1 MAKEGFFTM
10 KYSDLMADWLV
21 DLGYTHCFSVG
32 GGNIMH
38 LTESLSR
45 KMKMVAVVNE
55 VAAGIA
61 AEYFNETSNDGKAFA
76 LVTAGPGLTNIVTA
90 MAGAF
95 LESRELLV
103 IGGQAKTTDLARGLL
118 RQRGIQEIDG
128 VSIVKPITVCSKLID
143 DVLGADEFAKL
154 VMIGRTGR
162 KGPVFLEIPL
172 DIQARQVE
180 SKDIALEKLDV
191 SPNIVSRIPSL
202 VVEQLAVK
210 FNQASRPVILLGGGV
225 SRETARK
232 VKSQLTAI
240 GCPVMTTWNAADRIA
255 ADELNYLGRPNTWG
269 QRSSNMVLQ
278 QADFVLAIG
287 SRLGLQQ
294 TGFNWQQFVPTGFVA
309 QIDIDKAELE
319 KGHPKID
326 MPILGDANEFLV
338 DFLNEKLAPKLDWL
352 GYAKEIRRAIP
363 LSEKINTPR
372 EGYVS
377 PFDLVKNLSNL
388 CNANDVIIPCSSGSA
403 FTSMM
408 QVFQQKAGQTIITNK
423 GLASMGYGLSGAIG
437 ASFANPEKR
446 IVLVE
451 GDGGFSQNLQEIGTA
466 AINNLKIKMFVLDDS
481 GYASIRMTQKNYFG
495 GSYVGCDRETGL
507 GLPIWDKLFSAW
519 GLQVIRLRYG
529 YESLPEFLSAF
540 ESDGP
545 FAFIVSV
552 DPDQT
557 YFPKI
562 SSRVIESGAMESNPL
577 HLMTPELSS
586 EEANLYLKYLK

>member
-1 MAKEGFFTM
+1 M

-61 AEYFNETSNDGKAFA
+61 AEYFNETSESGKAFA

-90 MAGAF
+90 MAGAY

-103 IGGQAKTTDLARGLL
+103 IGGQAKTADLARGLL

-128 VSIVKPITVCSKLID
+128 VSVVKPITVCSKLID
-143 DVLGADEFAKL
+143 DVLTADDFAGL
-154 VMIGRTGR
+154 VMVGRTGR

-180 SKDIALEKLDV
+180 PTSI
-191 SPNIVSRIPSL
+191 SPKIINITSSATLRVPHILIEEL
-202 VVEQLAVK
+202 VAK
-210 FNQASRPVILLGGGV
+210 FNEAKRPVILLGGGV
-225 SRETARK
+225 SRESARNLRT
-232 VKSQLTAI
+232 QLASL
-240 GCPVMTTWNAADRIA
+240 GCPVMTTWNGADRIA
-255 ADELNYLGRPNTWG
+255 ADASSYLGRPNTWG

-278 QADFVLAIG
+278 QADFALIIG

-294 TGFNWQQFVPTGFVA
+294 TGFNWQQFVPKGFVV
-309 QIDIDKAELE
+309 QIDLDKAELE
-319 KGHPKID
+319 KGHPKVD
-326 MPILGDANEFLV
+326 KPVLGDANQFLA
-338 DFLNEKLAPKLDWL
+338 DFLNEKLVPKPDWL
-352 GYAKEIRRAIP
+352 HYAKEIRQAIP
-363 LSEKINTPR
+363 LSEEINKPR
-372 EGYVS
+372 GEYIS
-377 PFDLVKNLSNL
+377 PFDLVKGLSKL
-388 CNANDVIIPCSSGSA
+388 CSAEDVIVPCSSGSA

-408 QVFQQKAGQTIITNK
+408 QVFEQKSGQTIVTNK

-437 ASFANPEKR
+437 AAFANPNKR
-446 IVLVE
+446 VVLVE

-466 AINNLKIKMFVLDDS
+466 AINSLNVKMFILDDS

-495 GSYVGCDRETGL
+495 GRYVGCDRETGL
-507 GLPIWDKLFSAW
+507 GLPIWDKLFQAW
-519 GLQVIRLRYG
+519 GVQVMRLQPG
-529 YESLPEFLSAF
+529 YESTSEFLDAF
-540 ESDGP
+540 TSIKP
-545 FAFIVSV
+545 HAFIVSI

-562 SSRVIESGAMESNPL
+562 SSRVTESGAMESNPL
-577 HLMTPELSS
+577 HLMTPELTA
-586 EEANLYLKYLK
+586 EETALHLRYLV

>member
-1 MAKEGFFTM
+1 M

-61 AEYFNETSNDGKAFA
+61 AEYFNETSENGKAFA

-90 MAGAF
+90 MAGAY

-143 DVLGADEFAKL
+143 DVLTADDFADL
-154 VMIGRTGR
+154 VMVGRIGR

-180 SKDIALEKLDV
+180 PTGISRELLDV
-191 SPNIVSRIPSL
+191 ASSATPRVPHLLI
-202 VVEQLAVK
+202 EQLVAK
-210 FNQASRPVILLGGGV
+210 FNEANRPVILLGGGV
-225 SRETARK
+225 SREVARDL
-232 VKSQLTAI
+232 KSKLASL
-240 GCPVMTTWNAADRIA
+240 GCPIMTTWNGADRIA
-255 ADELNYLGRPNTWG
+255 ADAFNYLGRPNTWG

-278 QADFVLAIG
+278 QADFALIIG

-294 TGFNWQQFVPTGFVA
+294 TGFNWQQFVPKGFVA
-309 QIDIDKAELE
+309 QIDLDKAELE
-319 KGHPKID
+319 KGHPRVD
-326 MPILGDANEFLV
+326 MPILGDANQFLIE
-338 DFLNEKLAPKLDWL
+338 FLNEKLSPKLDWL
-352 GYAKEIRRAIP
+352 NYAKEIRKAIP
-363 LSEKINTPR
+363 LSEAINKPR
-372 EGYVS
+372 EEYLS
-377 PFDLVKNLSNL
+377 PFDLVKNLSKL
-388 CNANDVIIPCSSGSA
+388 CKATDVIVPCSSGSA

-408 QVFQQKAGQTIITNK
+408 QVFEQKSGQTIVTNK

-437 ASFANPEKR
+437 AAFASPSKR
-446 IVLVE
+446 VVLVE
-451 GDGGFSQNLQEIGTA
+451 GDGGFSQNLQEIGTV
-466 AINNLKIKMFVLDDS
+466 AINHLNIKMFILDDS

-495 GSYVGCDRETGL
+495 GRYVGCDRETGL
-507 GLPIWDKLFSAW
+507 GLPIWDKLFQAW
-519 GLQVIRLRYG
+519 GVQVMGIQTG
-529 YESLPEFLSAF
+529 YESTPEFLDAF
-540 ESDGP
+540 ASGDP
-545 FAFIVSV
+545 YAFIVSV
-552 DPDQT
+552 DPEQT

-562 SSRVIESGAMESNPL
+562 SSRVTESGAMESHPL
-577 HLMTPELSS
+577 HLMTPELTA
-586 EEANLYLKYLK
+586 EETALHLKYLV

>member
-1 MAKEGFFTM
+1 M

-45 KMKMVAVVNE
+45 KIKMIAVVNE

-61 AEYFNETSNDGKAFA
+61 AEYFNETSAGGKAFA

-90 MAGAF
+90 MAGAY

-103 IGGQAKTTDLARGLL
+103 IGGQAKTADLARGVL

-128 VSIVKPITVCSKLID
+128 VSIVKSITNCAQLID
-143 DVLGADEFAKL
+143 SVLTANQFADI
-154 VMIGRTGR
+154 VMMGRCGR

-180 SKDIALEKLDV
+180 SSKIKLSTIKSLAEKL
-191 SPNIVSRIPSL
+191 PT
-202 VVEQLAVK
+202 VERSQIAQIAK
-210 FNQASRPVILLGGGV
+210 RFNEASRPVILIGAGV
-225 SRETARK
+225 SRETAKDLK
-232 VKSQLTAI
+232 VQLSSL
-240 GCPVMTTWNAADRIA
+240 GCPVMTTWNGADRIA
-255 ADELNYLGRPNTWG
+255 ADEPNYLGRPNTWG

-278 QADFVLAIG
+278 QADFALIIG

-294 TGFNWQQFVPTGFVA
+294 TGFNWQQFIPKGFIV
-309 QIDIDKAELE
+309 QIDVDRAELE
-319 KGHPKID
+319 KGHPKVNL
-326 MPILGDANEFLV
+326 PILGDANQFLKEFLQEE
-338 DFLNEKLAPKLDWL
+338 LIPKLDWL
-352 GYAKEIRRAIP
+352 AFAREIRKAIP
-363 LSEKINTPR
+363 LSEEVNQPR
-372 EGYVS
+372 AEYIS
-377 PFDLVKNLSNL
+377 PFDLVKKLSTL
-388 CNANDVIIPCSSGSA
+388 CKSSDVIIPCSSGSA

-408 QVFQQKAGQTIITNK
+408 QVFEQKSGQSIVTNK

-437 ASFANPEKR
+437 AAFSNPSKR
-446 IVLVE
+446 VILVE
-451 GDGGFSQNLQEIGTA
+451 GDGGFSQNLQEIGTV
-466 AINNLKIKMFVLDDS
+466 AINNLNLKMFILDDS

-495 GSYVGCDRETGL
+495 GRYVGCDRETGL
-507 GLPIWDKLFSAW
+507 GLPIWDKLFQAW
-519 GLQVIRLRYG
+519 EVEVMRLQPG
-529 YESLPEFLSAF
+529 YESSPAFLAAF
-540 ESDGP
+540 ESDRP

-562 SSRVIESGAMESNPL
+562 SSRVTESGAMESNPL
-577 HLMTPELSS
+577 HLMTPELTS
-586 EEANLYLKYLK
+586 EEVGLYLKYLN

>member
-1 MAKEGFFTM
+1 M

-61 AEYFNETSNDGKAFA
+61 AEYFNETSEHGKALA

-90 MAGAF
+90 IAGAY

-103 IGGQAKTTDLARGLL
+103 IGGQAKTADLARGSL

-128 VSIVKPITVCSKLID
+128 ISITKPITVCSKLID
-143 DVLGADEFAKL
+143 GVLSADEFAGL
-154 VMIGRTGR
+154 VMVGRSGR

-172 DIQARQVE
+172 DIQARQVD
-180 SKDIALEKLDV
+180 STDISREIIDGSSNHALKVPRLALEQ
-191 SPNIVSRIPSL
+191 IV
-202 VVEQLAVK
+202 AK
-210 FNQASRPVILLGGGV
+210 FNQASRPVVLLGGGV
-225 SRETARK
+225 SREVARK
-232 VKSQLTAI
+232 LKSQLAALP
-240 GCPVMTTWNAADRIA
+240 CPVMTTWNAADRMA

-278 QADFVLAIG
+278 QADFALIVG

-294 TGFNWQQFVPTGFVA
+294 TGFNWQQFVPKGFVA
-309 QIDIDKAELE
+309 QIDLDRAELE
-319 KGHPKID
+319 KGHPVVD
-326 MPILGDANEFLV
+326 MPIQGDANQFLAE
-338 DFLNEKLAPKLDWL
+338 FLNEELAPKLDWL
-352 GYAKEIRRAIP
+352 GYAKGIREAIP
-363 LSEKINTPR
+363 LAEKINTPR
-372 EGYVS
+372 EGYIS
-377 PFDLVKNLSNL
+377 PFDLVKNLSSL
-388 CNANDVIIPCSSGSA
+388 CDANDVIVPCSSGSA

-408 QVFQQKAGQTIITNK
+408 QVFEQKSGQAIVTNK

-437 ASFANPEKR
+437 ASLANPQKR
-446 IVLVE
+446 IILVE

-466 AINNLKIKMFVLDDS
+466 AINNLKIKMFILDDS

-507 GLPIWDKLFSAW
+507 GLPNWDKLFPVW
-519 GLQVIRLRYG
+519 GVSVMRLKPG
-529 YESLPEFLSAF
+529 YESEPQFLAAF
-540 ESDGP
+540 ESNDP
-545 FAFIVSV
+545 YAFIVSV
-552 DPDQT
+552 DPEQT
-557 YFPKI
+557 YYPKI
-562 SSRVIESGAMESNPL
+562 TSRVTESGAMESNPL
-577 HLMTPELSS
+577 HLMTPELSAK
-586 EEANLYLKYLK
+586 EIDLYLKYLH

>member
-1 MAKEGFFTM
+1 M

-45 KMKMVAVVNE
+45 KIKMIAVVNE

-61 AEYFNETSNDGKAFA
+61 AEYFNETSAGGKAFA

-90 MAGAF
+90 MAGAY

-103 IGGQAKTTDLARGLL
+103 IGGQAKTADLARGIL

-128 VSIVKPITVCSKLID
+128 ISIVKSITNCAQLID
-143 DVLGADEFAKL
+143 NVLTANEFADL
-154 VMIGRTGR
+154 VMMGRSGR

-180 SKDIALEKLDV
+180 PSKIELSAIKSLAEKL
-191 SPNIVSRIPSL
+191 PT
-202 VVEQLAVK
+202 VERSQIAQIAK
-210 FNQASRPVILLGGGV
+210 RFNEASRPVILIGAGV
-225 SRETARK
+225 SRETAKHLK
-232 VKSQLTAI
+232 VQLSSL
-240 GCPVMTTWNAADRIA
+240 GCPVMTTWNGADRMA
-255 ADELNYLGRPNTWG
+255 AEEPNYLGRPNTWG

-278 QADFVLAIG
+278 QADFALIIG

-294 TGFNWQQFVPTGFVA
+294 TGFNWQQFVPKGFIV
-309 QIDIDKAELE
+309 QIDVDRAELE
-319 KGHPKID
+319 KGHPKVNL
-326 MPILGDANEFLV
+326 PILGDANQFLKEFLQEE
-338 DFLNEKLAPKLDWL
+338 LIPKLDWL
-352 GYAKEIRRAIP
+352 AFAREIRKAIP
-363 LSEKINTPR
+363 LSEEVNQPR
-372 EGYVS
+372 AEYIS
-377 PFDLVKNLSNL
+377 PFDLVKKLSTL
-388 CNANDVIIPCSSGSA
+388 CKSSDVIIPCSSGSA

-408 QVFQQKAGQTIITNK
+408 QVFEQKSGQSIVTNK

-437 ASFANPEKR
+437 AAFSNPSKR
-446 IVLVE
+446 VILVE
-451 GDGGFSQNLQEIGTA
+451 GDGGFSQNLQEIGTV
-466 AINNLKIKMFVLDDS
+466 AINNLNLKMFILDDS

-495 GSYVGCDRETGL
+495 GRYVGCDRETGL
-507 GLPIWDKLFSAW
+507 GLPIWDKLFQAW
-519 GLQVIRLRYG
+519 EVEVMRLQPG
-529 YESLPEFLSAF
+529 YESSPAFLAAF
-540 ESDGP
+540 ESDRP

-562 SSRVIESGAMESNPL
+562 SSRVTESGAMESNPL
-577 HLMTPELSS
+577 HLMTPELTS
-586 EEANLYLKYLK
+586 EEVGLYLKYLN

>member
-1 MAKEGFFTM
+1 MAKERFFTM

-61 AEYFNETSNDGKAFA
+61 AEYFNETSENGRAFA

-90 MAGAF
+90 MAGAY

-103 IGGQAKTTDLARGLL
+103 IGGQAKTADLARGLL

-128 VSIVKPITVCSKLID
+128 VSIVKPITVCSRLID
-143 DVLGADEFAKL
+143 DVLAADDFASL
-154 VMIGRTGR
+154 VMLGRAGR

-180 SKDIALEKLDV
+180 PTSISRQIIDIASSGAPQVPHTLIQE
-191 SPNIVSRIPSL
+191 
-202 VVEQLAVK
+202 LAAK
-210 FNQASRPVILLGGGV
+210 FNEAKRPVILLGGGV
-225 SRETARK
+225 SREVARNLRT
-232 VKSQLTAI
+232 QLAALE
-240 GCPVMTTWNAADRIA
+240 CPVMTTWNGADRIA
-255 ADELNYLGRPNTWG
+255 ADASSYLGRPNTWG

-278 QADFVLAIG
+278 QADFALIIG

-294 TGFNWQQFVPTGFVA
+294 TGFNWRQFVPKGFVA
-309 QIDIDKAELE
+309 QIDLDKAELE
-319 KGHPKID
+319 KGHPKVD
-326 MPILGDANEFLV
+326 KPVLGDANQFLA
-338 DFLNEKLAPKLDWL
+338 DFLNEELVPKLDWL
-352 GYAKEIRRAIP
+352 HYAKEIRKAIP
-363 LSEKINTPR
+363 LSEEINKPR
-372 EGYVS
+372 EEYIS
-377 PFDLVKNLSNL
+377 PFDLVKGLSKL
-388 CNANDVIIPCSSGSA
+388 CSAEDVIVPCSSGSA

-408 QVFQQKAGQTIITNK
+408 QVFEQKSGQTIVTNK

-437 ASFANPEKR
+437 AAFANPNKR
-446 IVLVE
+446 VVLVE

-466 AINNLKIKMFVLDDS
+466 AINSLNVKMFILDDS

-495 GSYVGCDRETGL
+495 GRYVGCDRETGL
-507 GLPIWDKLFSAW
+507 GLPIWDKLFQAW
-519 GLQVIRLRYG
+519 GIQVMRLEPG
-529 YESLPEFLSAF
+529 YEETFEFLSAF
-540 ESDGP
+540 ASNEP
-545 FAFIVSV
+545 YAFIVSI
-552 DPDQT
+552 DPEQT

-562 SSRVIESGAMESNPL
+562 SSRVTESGAMESNPL
-577 HLMTPELSS
+577 HLMTPELTD
-586 EEANLYLKYLK
+586 EETALHLKYLV